1 MSIEQNIFDAFDT
14 VAVSYHNI
22 ASKGMYKFF
31 LLSYRNDKN
40 TEPGFYNS
48 VFVGKY
54 NKQHY
59 EFMGHSVLRT
69 TRMVLVEKYDYRL
82 IESSEFVSP
91 IKNFIKKG

>member
-14 VAVSYHNI
+14 VAVSYHNV

-31 LLSYRNDKN
+31 LLSYQNNKD
-40 TEPGFYNS
+40 TGHGFYNS

-59 EFMGHSVLRT
+59 EFMGYSVLRT
-69 TRMVLVEKYDYRL
+69 TRIVLIEKYDYRL
-82 IESSEFVSP
+82 IDSSEFVSP
-91 IKNFIKKG
+91 IRNFIKK

>member
-1 MSIEQNIFDAFDT
+1 MKKEHEIYDTFDT
-14 VAVSYHNI
+14 VVVSYNNVV
-22 ASKGMYKFF
+22 SKCMYKFF
-31 LLSYRNDKN
+31 LLSYQNNKD
-40 TEPGFYNS
+40 TGHGFYNS

-59 EFMGHSVLRT
+59 EFMGYSVLRT

-91 IKNFIKKG
+91 IKNFIKK